1 MAGDEEERSLTNEPE
16 VSAQEEAGDGE
27 TKNSEDKG
35 SRFDNAKAF
44 FRALNAGADVQPT
57 EFALNVGE
65 PPGAGPGERGGGP
78 CMNCKALDDAR
89 VAAEAKA
96 TEHEKLYKRMAAD
109 FENYKKRIDRER
121 DEFQDL
127 GVQKTLKEIL
137 PALDDL
143 DRAVSHFDDNS
154 DPKTVIESLT
164 LLNNRFVKCFEQL
177 GVKPLQV
184 VGQAFDPRMHEP
196 VQQVET
202 NDIPEGHVASE
213 LRRGYSY
220 KDKVVRPSLVNV
232 ATPVTEHAA
241 AVHAPAAEPA
251 PEAEEPIHDQAA
263 EGAEPVAGQAEAW
276 IEDATEAG
284 EPQNQEEIHEGE
296 AVREEGEEASETVV

>member
-1 MAGDEEERSLTNEPE
+1 MAGDEEDRSLTNEPE
-16 VSAQEEAGDGE
+16 VAAQEETGDSE

-44 FRALNAGADVQPT
+44 FRALNAGAEVTPT
-57 EFALNVGE
+57 EFGINVGE
-65 PPGAGPGERGGGP
+65 PPGSGPGERGGGP
-78 CMNCKALDDAR
+78 CMNCKALEDAR
-89 VAAEAKA
+89 VTAEAKA
-96 TEHEKLYKRMAAD
+96 SEHEKLYKRMAAD

-154 DPKTVIESLT
+154 DPKTVLESLT
-164 LLNNRFVKCFEQL
+164 LVYNRFLKHFEQL

-196 VQQVET
+196 VQQIET

-220 KDKVVRPSLVNV
+220 KDKIVRPSLVNV

-241 AVHAPAAEPA
+241 AAPAAQAAEPA
-251 PEAEEPIHDQAA
+251 QIEESEAEEPIYD
-263 EGAEPVAGQAEAW
+263 
-276 IEDATEAG
+276 
-284 EPQNQEEIHEGE
+284 
-296 AVREEGEEASETVV
+296 